1 MKLRWPRILIC
12 AFFVLP
18 GLVSAA
24 PLFQTQ
30 DIFPVQ
36 DKHTHSSS
44 IVETPDGNL
53 LACWFHGAGERTAD
67 DVVVNGARLAKGA
80 KKWSSI
86 FLMADTLKF
95 PDTNPVLWIN
105 KKDELRLIWFPVL
118 AHRWECGYLKYRL
131 ATDYEGP
138 GTPKWT
144 WQDNIHLKPGED
156 FGPIMTRKFNEMGF
170 GEGMWAEYA
179 RPYREDLENAAKDA
193 YKRQTGWMPRVHP
206 TTLKSGRVLLPLYS
220 DGYNISLVAI
230 SDDDGATWYSSE
242 PLVGEGPT
250 QPSLIEK
257 KDGTV
262 AAYIRDT
269 GREPWRI
276 QYSESKDQ
284 GVSWSPTVDLD
295 IPNPDSSLEVIPLQT
310 GEWLMVCN
318 DLADSRKQL
327 TAYLSDDEGTTW
339 KWKRKIEPSDAKGGH
354 EFSYP
359 SVIQSRDGLIQ
370 MTYTGKTDEGKT
382 IRHTV
387 VNLAWLKGE

>member
-1 MKLRWPRILIC
+1 MNRVIFAYLM
-12 AFFVLP
+12 VLAALP
-18 GLVSAA
+18 AVAA
-24 PLFQTQ
+24 PRFQTQ
-30 DIFPVQ
+30 DIFPPQ
-36 DKHTHSSS
+36 EQHTHSSS
-44 IVETPDGNL
+44 LVETPEGDL
-53 LACWFHGAGERTAD
+53 LACWFQGSGERTAD
-67 DVVVNGARLAKGA
+67 DVVVNGARVEGGEGS
-80 KKWSSI
+80 WSTP
-86 FLMADTLKF
+86 FLMADTPGF

-105 KKDELRLIWFPVL
+105 QKEELHLIWFPVL

-131 ATDYEGP
+131 STNYDDP
-138 GTPKWT
+138 GAPKWS

-156 FGPIMTRKFNEMGF
+156 FGPTMARKFDEMGF

-179 RPYREDLENAAKDA
+179 RPYREDLINAAKDA

-220 DGYNISLVAI
+220 DGFNISLIAI

-257 KDGTV
+257 RDGTI

-269 GREPWRI
+269 GREPWVT
-276 QYSESKDQ
+276 QYSESRD
-284 GVSWSPTVDLD
+284 GGLTWSPSVDLD

-318 DLADSRKQL
+318 DRADTRARL
-327 TAYLSDDEGTTW
+327 TAYLSDDEGETW
-339 KWKRKIEPSDAKGGH
+339 KWVRKIEPTGEPGH
-354 EFSYP
+354 EYSYP
-359 SVIQSRDGLIQ
+359 SVIQVKNGDIH
-370 MTYTGKTDEGKT
+370 MTYTRKTKAGNT
-382 IRHTV
+382 IAHTV